1 MKTKKWMAAGLSA
14 VLTVSMFSGC
24 GNSSEVDVGTMTSE
38 EIAKFEQDTGGLKLP
53 LDKKGTTLT
62 ILCDTDKD
70 SNNSIVINE
79 LRRRTGI
86 NLQLIQVP
94 RATIKEKARVMVA
107 SKDEMPDIFSGA
119 MTVAEINDIA
129 TQGAFEPITDHID
142 ELPNFKSIFI
152 DNAAELG
159 TEKVMKS
166 FTASDGKL
174 YIFPGYDVQRDV
186 NHGMLYRKDIFD
198 KHNIPMWNSPETF
211 YDALKK
217 LKSIYPNSIPMVS
230 KTKDTIFNQ
239 IGQSWGLGSESP
251 GIYYNADTNTWKYAS
266 TDPKYKEMLDFLK
279 KLYDEKLLDPEF
291 LTATQAAWTS
301 KMTQAETS
309 FVTFDWIGRLEMF
322 YEQAKATVP
331 DYDLRYAN
339 PIGPTQKVI
348 TLAKANGGPAI
359 KKSKN
364 SELAMKLE
372 DYLLSQNGAELMTC
386 GVEGVTFNWNADK
399 TQAQYIGVEPN
410 QFSDINIMEEKYGL
424 YVSGLYKRFDRKS
437 GYFDFTEK
445 EQEAQDMMLNKEGG
459 GFIPEPPEVT
469 LTNEEQDILSQYDP
483 KVRKAAAEFAS
494 KYILTNDQTGDK
506 AWEAWLK
513 QAEQLGAKNVED
525 VYNAAQ
531 ARYDAK

>member
-1 MKTKKWMAAGLSA
+1 
-14 VLTVSMFSGC
+14 
-24 GNSSEVDVGTMTSE
+24 
-38 EIAKFEQDTGGLKLP
+38 
-53 LDKKGTTLT
+53 
-62 ILCDTDKD
+62 
-70 SNNSIVINE
+70 
-79 LRRRTGI
+79 
-86 NLQLIQVP
+86 
-94 RATIKEKARVMVA
+94 
-107 SKDEMPDIFSGA
+107 
-119 MTVAEINDIA
+119 
-129 TQGAFEPITDHID
+129 
-142 ELPNFKSIFI
+142 
-152 DNAAELG
+152 
-159 TEKVMKS
+159 
-166 FTASDGKL
+166 
-174 YIFPGYDVQRDV
+174 
-186 NHGMLYRKDIFD
+186 
-198 KHNIPMWNSPETF
+198 
-211 YDALKK
+211 
-217 LKSIYPNSIPMVS
+217 
-230 KTKDTIFNQ
+230 
-239 IGQSWGLGSESP
+239 
-251 GIYYNADTNTWKYAS
+251 
-266 TDPKYKEMLDFLK
+266 
-279 KLYDEKLLDPEF
+279 
-291 LTATQAAWTS
+291 
-301 KMTQAETS
+301 
-309 FVTFDWIGRLEMF
+309 MF

>member
-1 MKTKKWMAAGLSA
+1 
-14 VLTVSMFSGC
+14 
-24 GNSSEVDVGTMTSE
+24 
-38 EIAKFEQDTGGLKLP
+38 
-53 LDKKGTTLT
+53 
-62 ILCDTDKD
+62 
-70 SNNSIVINE
+70 
-79 LRRRTGI
+79 
-86 NLQLIQVP
+86 
-94 RATIKEKARVMVA
+94 
-107 SKDEMPDIFSGA
+107 
-119 MTVAEINDIA
+119 
-129 TQGAFEPITDHID
+129 
-142 ELPNFKSIFI
+142 
-152 DNAAELG
+152 
-159 TEKVMKS
+159 
-166 FTASDGKL
+166 
-174 YIFPGYDVQRDV
+174 
-186 NHGMLYRKDIFD
+186 
-198 KHNIPMWNSPETF
+198 
-211 YDALKK
+211 
-217 LKSIYPNSIPMVS
+217 MVS